1 MVFVQLGYVDN
12 TTRGAFR
19 HLHQGD
25 AVVGNA
31 HGLLQPLEMAKPA
44 ASSLAPL
51 MRRPVDSCSIAL
63 ELARS
68 ARARERCA
76 SRALVLLLMAVM
88 GCWVWQGFAAVATQG
103 GSSWLGC
110 GRGSCAARRGSWVS
124 SPWVLW
130 PCRVRHVPKSG
141 GGFPTVSGVV
151 RRRPQC
157 RTSPPAAPVQG
168 VLRGRSGLV
177 HTWLRAFGGDAR
189 DCVRAQETKL
199 PVGQARNDPKLFG
212 SV

>member
-31 HGLLQPLEMAKPA
+31 HGRLQPLEMAKPA

-51 MRRPVDSCSIAL
+51 MRRPVDGCSIAL

-88 GCWVWQGFAAVATQG
+88 GCWVWQGFAAAATQG

-110 GRGSCAARRGSWVS
+110 RPGSCAARRGSWVLGL
-124 SPWVLW
+124 WVLW
-130 PCRVRHVPKSG
+130 PCCIRHEPKPD
-141 GGFPTVSGVV
+141 GGFPTVSLVV
-151 RRRPQC
+151 RRRRQ
-157 RTSPPAAPVQG
+157 RRASALAAQVRG
-168 VLRGRSGLV
+168 ALRGPAGLI
-177 HTWLRAFGGDAR
+177 HTWFMAFGATLGSAFERRKPSRRSDK
-189 DCVRAQETKL
+189 QEMIQSCFY
-199 PVGQARNDPKLFG
+199 V
-212 SV
+212 